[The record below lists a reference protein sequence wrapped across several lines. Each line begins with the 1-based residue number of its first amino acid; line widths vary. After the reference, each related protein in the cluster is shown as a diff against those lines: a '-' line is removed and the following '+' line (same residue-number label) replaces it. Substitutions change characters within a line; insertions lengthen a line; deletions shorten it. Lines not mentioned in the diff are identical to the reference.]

1 MQFAPLVLKDRTG
14 TDIVFAPRDIANGVA
29 THVNSTGVPIAD
41 KRLSYAQTRTAGN
54 GRTKLSYKLAVPV
67 VQDVNVGGVSR
78 PTVVRS
84 AYVDL
89 TVTFDATSSVT
100 ERQDVRNMLLSFLGT
115 EMAGRT
121 IESLET
127 LY

>member
-1 MQFAPLVLKDRTG
+1 
-14 TDIVFAPRDIANGVA
+14 
-29 THVNSTGVPIAD
+29 
-41 KRLSYAQTRTAGN
+41 
-54 GRTKLSYKLAVPV
+54 V